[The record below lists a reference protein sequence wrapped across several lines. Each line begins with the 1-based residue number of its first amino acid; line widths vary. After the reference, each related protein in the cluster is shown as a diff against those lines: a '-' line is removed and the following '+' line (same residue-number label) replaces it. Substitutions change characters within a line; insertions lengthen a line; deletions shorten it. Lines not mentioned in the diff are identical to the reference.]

1 MVIIVVF
8 VGASITSAHGIGGN
22 ITAISID
29 ATNSKQITASINIGE
44 IAITSTSIVEE
55 SFVPSIGIAYQDI
68 STENMISPNIEA
80 QRTTNARIDHKINAR
95 IIEAGGAIGS
105 SDRTV
110 SSNAIV
116 GVVNRGG
123 FRRADG

>member
-1 MVIIVVF
+1 VF
-8 VGASITSAHGIGGN
+8 SS
-22 ITAISID
+22 D
-29 ATNSKQITASINIGE
+29 LASINIGE

-68 STENMISPNIEA
+68 STENMISPNIED
-80 QRTTNARIDHKINAR
+80 QRITNARIDDKINAR